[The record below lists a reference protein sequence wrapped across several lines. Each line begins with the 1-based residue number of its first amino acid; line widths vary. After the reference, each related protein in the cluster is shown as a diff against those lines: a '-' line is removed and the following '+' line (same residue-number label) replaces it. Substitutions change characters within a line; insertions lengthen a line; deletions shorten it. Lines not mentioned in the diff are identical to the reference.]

1 MALVSIR
8 LEGLAQALKDID
20 GDAEAFLK
28 EADKRIKVAGVRIE
42 AFAKEI
48 QTPHIDSGW
57 LNRNIRH
64 DPAAPFLE
72 AAVTSKT
79 SDVPDDDYARYH
91 EYGTSRSQ
99 AYPYM
104 RPATER
110 ALKLLTEE
118 IANL

>member
-20 GDAEAFLK
+20 KDAESFLK

-42 AFAKEI
+42 AFAKELSPVD
-48 QTPHIDSGW
+48 TGW
-57 LNRNIRH
+57 LRRNIRH

-72 AAVTSKT
+72 SSVTAKT
-79 SDVPDDDYARYH
+79 SDAPDGDYASH
-91 EYGTSRSQ
+91 QEYGTSRMQ
-99 AYPYM
+99 AQPYM

-118 IANL
+118 IQNL